1 MLASVSRLSSFAPI
15 LTLNKTRRLTGLTL
29 SSLSIV
35 GRSFIVRGAS
45 NSVKPFRTSWTP
57 IEPDGVK
64 APVKTLRIGCGDSGL
79 GGALFLIDMVKS
91 LSEFLIDIQSKYN
104 LNIEFVHYGN
114 AAWAPFGG
122 KSHEVLTVLTYG
134 LIRSME
140 ELNCQLAII
149 ACNTAS
155 TTYDAAMTAEMA
167 RLHPGMAVHEI
178 IIPTAKTLRETAR
191 LVPNTKGKNELH
203 IGILATRATV
213 LSQKYPIVL
222 AELHRQQYGDSALT
236 VVINN
241 DPFIKEKSKF
251 TRVFEGKSPLSRGSR
266 EEKMAF
272 AQIREG
278 KGNTPVQ
285 FIHVH
290 APANWVSIM
299 EGTGD
304 YAKLP
309 SDGLQSRLNAE
320 VKTEMDNCF
329 KYAKDFYGNH
339 TDSPL
344 QGLSV
349 IGLGCTH
356 YPFVQNQIETAL
368 WDKGLQGVKV
378 VSQGDSF
385 GKGILQPAIEKWI
398 TTNGI
403 TRREIPIAQV
413 KQSAITSYTSVDP
426 KKQTDRES
434 ALRPVKYGCKLMDL
448 EIAARIVF
456 NTVEVENPSSISK
469 FSLQSLIAI
478 FGRVPK
484 K

>member
-1 MLASVSRLSSFAPI
+1 MLASVSRI
-15 LTLNKTRRLTGLTL
+15 TLTRLTP
-29 SSLSIV
+29 SSLPIV
-35 GRSFIVRGAS
+35 GRSFISRYAS
-45 NSVKPFRTSWTP
+45 NSVKLIRASCTP

-64 APVKTLRIGCGDSGL
+64 VPVKTLRIGCCDSGL

-91 LSEFLIDIQSKYN
+91 QRDFLIDIQSKYN
-104 LNIEFVHYGN
+104 LNVEFVHYGDAAN
-114 AAWAPFGG
+114 APYGG
-122 KSHEVLTVLTYG
+122 KSAEVLTRLTYG
-134 LIRSME
+134 LIRTMA

-213 LSQKYPIVL
+213 LSQKYPFVL
-222 AELHRQQYGDSALT
+222 AELHRQQFGDSALT

-272 AQIREG
+272 AKIREG
-278 KGNTPVQ
+278 TNNDPVQ

-304 YAKLP
+304 YAKLS
-309 SDGLQSRLNAE
+309 SDECHSRLNAE

-329 KYAKDFYGNH
+329 KFAKDFYGNH

-344 QGLSV
+344 DGFSVLGLC
-349 IGLGCTH
+349 CTH
-356 YPFVQNQIETAL
+356 YPYVQHQIKNAL
-368 WDKGLQGVKV
+368 WDKRLHGVKV

-385 GKGILQPAIEKWI
+385 GKRILQPAIEKWI
-398 TTNGI
+398 TTNDI
-403 TRREIPIAQV
+403 TRREIPIPIAQV
-413 KQSAITSYTSVDP
+413 KQSAITSYTSLDP

-434 ALRPVKYGCKLMDL
+434 ALRPVKDGCKLMDP

-456 NTVEVENPSSISK
+456 NTVEVENPSSISMS
-469 FSLQSLIAI
+469 SLQSLFAR
-478 FGRVPK
+478 FGRVQK
-484 K
+484 S

>member
-15 LTLNKTRRLTGLTL
+15 LTLNKTRRLTRLTL

-35 GRSFIVRGAS
+35 GRSFIARGAS

-64 APVKTLRIGCGDSGL
+64 VPVKTLRIGCCDSGL

-91 LSEFLIDIQSKYN
+91 QRDFLIDIQSKYN
-104 LNIEFVHYGN
+104 LNVEFVHYGDAAN
-114 AAWAPFGG
+114 APYGG
-122 KSHEVLTVLTYG
+122 KSAEVLTRLTYG

-167 RLHPGMAVHEI
+167 RLHPGMKVHEI
-178 IIPTAKTLRETAR
+178 IIPTARTLRETAR

-213 LSQKYPIVL
+213 LSQKYPFVL
-222 AELHRQQYGDSALT
+222 AELHRQKFGDSALT

-241 DPFIKEKSKF
+241 DSFIKEKFIKEKKEF
-251 TRVFEGKSPLSRGSR
+251 TRVFKGKSPLSRWSR
-266 EEKMAF
+266 EEKNAF
-272 AQIREG
+272 DQIREG

-349 IGLGCTH
+349 LGLCCTH
-356 YPFVQNQIETAL
+356 YPYVQHQIKNAL
-368 WDKGLQGVKV
+368 WDKELQGVEV

-385 GKGILQPAIEKWI
+385 GKRILQPAIEKWI

-403 TRREIPIAQV
+403 TRREIPIPIAQV

-426 KKQTDRES
+426 KKQTDMES
-434 ALRPVKYGCKLMDL
+434 ALRPVKDGCKLMDP

-456 NTVEVENPSSISK
+456 KTVEVEK
-469 FSLQSLIAI
+469 
-478 FGRVPK
+478 
-484 K
+484 